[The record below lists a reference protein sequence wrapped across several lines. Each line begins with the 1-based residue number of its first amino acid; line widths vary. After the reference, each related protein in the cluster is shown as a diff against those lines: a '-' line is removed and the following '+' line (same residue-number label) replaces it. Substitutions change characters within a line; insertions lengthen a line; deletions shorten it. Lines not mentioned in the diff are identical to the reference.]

1 VLTAH
6 ALPTAH
12 ALLRMLSLAPPPL
25 EGRYSS
31 ISDALTALNGFAAT
45 EGYVIIKRRSYS
57 YKGLVKRVDLKCDKD
72 CASKPYISII
82 SEKK

>member
-1 VLTAH
+1 
-6 ALPTAH
+6 
-12 ALLRMLSLAPPPL
+12 MLSLAPPLL

-45 EGYVIIKRRSYS
+45 EGYAIVKRRLYL
-57 YKGLVKRVDLKCDKD
+57 YRGLVKRVDLKCDKD
-72 CASKPYISII
+72 CASRPYILII